1 MEGDPFDLV
10 AHGNV
15 EFSQEF
21 FRVLTLAET
30 GGVVA
35 SPLCCLIS
43 LAMICTGAKGK
54 SKDKVA
60 EELRL
65 PRDFKLALKGLRKMI
80 KLLEKAKKMKLL
92 VANRIYIKDD
102 ELKSIAFTDPSTA
115 VNINKWVSNRTS
127 KKIQNLVDSNSFNDS
142 THMFLV
148 NAIHFKGVWLKPF
161 KMENTHILPFFTD
174 ETNSI
179 QVPFMHQ
186 KERFL
191 YKKIEELDAH
201 MLILSYKGL
210 KVSMAILLPNT
221 TEGLKEMMKKL
232 ASVNLRPILLSGNI
246 TAVEVFLP
254 KFEIETTLDII
265 NVVSRMGLGQ
275 IFSENV
281 DLTGISS
288 AEGLKVSKFVQKVRV
303 EVSEDD
309 IEGDATHSDF
319 LDSEKADSDPVFKCD
334 HPFFFFLVFK
344 FNHIVIGGQVTN
356 LPK

>member
-1 MEGDPFDLV
+1 MAGPGDPFDMI

-21 FRVLTLAET
+21 FRVLNLAET
-30 GGVVA
+30 GNVVA

-54 SKDKVA
+54 SKNKIA

-65 PRDFKLALKGLRKMI
+65 PEDFKLALKGLRKMI
-80 KLLEKAKKMKLL
+80 KLLKKAQKMKLL
-92 VANRIYIKDD
+92 VANRIYIKDGTSVSKTFTSITKKYFED
-102 ELKSIAFTDPSTA
+102 KLERIAFTGPSTA
-115 VNINKWVSNRTS
+115 DNINNWVSKRTT
-127 KKIQNLVDSNSFNDS
+127 KQIQNLVDSNSFDDS
-142 THMFLV
+142 TRMFVV

-179 QVPFMHQ
+179 KVPFMHQ

-191 YKKIEELDAH
+191 YKKIDELDAQ

-221 TEGLKEMMKKL
+221 NEGLNEMMEKL

-265 NVVSRMGLGQ
+265 NVVSRMGLGH

-281 DLTGISS
+281 DLSGISS
-288 AEGLKVSKFVQKVRV
+288 AEGLKRYPNSYKRCVWRSVKMALKIMQLIQIFWTLRKQTV
-303 EVSEDD
+303 
-309 IEGDATHSDF
+309 A
-319 LDSEKADSDPVFKCD
+319 
-334 HPFFFFLVFK
+334 
-344 FNHIVIGGQVTN
+344 
-356 LPK
+356 